1 MTAIPRDKSIEN
13 TLALLNEAYTFIP
26 SRCERLQSDVFE
38 TRLMLQKVICA
49 MGEDA
54 AAMFYQP
61 DRFTRKMALPPTT
74 LLLLQD
80 LGSVQLLDGEAHRRR
95 KEMFMSLM
103 KPEQISG
110 FSAIFKRHWLARIP
124 AWSAKEEIVFHQEV
138 EKLLCA
144 AVCEWVGVPLTQAAV
159 RQRTKEFSAMIE
171 GAGAVGPRNWRGL
184 LRRSRTEDWARSIIN
199 NVRAGYMRVPP
210 GTATEI
216 IAMHRD
222 ADGRLLDTKVAAV
235 ELINVMRPTVA
246 VARYVTFAAL
256 ALHRYPECRQKLIS
270 GDKSYLEGFVQEVR
284 RFYPFFPAVGGRAL
298 VDFEWRGMRI
308 EKGTWV
314 LLDVYGTNH
323 DERIW
328 GDPWNFRPERFID
341 WKHSDFSLIPQGGGD
356 VDFGHR
362 CAGEWLTVQT
372 MKTAVRLLVTAMEYE
387 IPRQDLRINL
397 YRMPAIPT
405 SRLVM
410 RQVHATGDAVS
421 RERSLDRPGDV
432 AVTAAQAPSQL
443 QKPASRI

>member
-1 MTAIPRDKSIEN
+1 
-13 TLALLNEAYTFIP
+13 
-26 SRCERLQSDVFE
+26 
-38 TRLMLQKVICA
+38 
-49 MGEDA
+49 
-54 AAMFYQP
+54 
-61 DRFTRKMALPPTT
+61 
-74 LLLLQD
+74 
-80 LGSVQLLDGEAHRRR
+80 
-95 KEMFMSLM
+95 
-103 KPEQISG
+103 
-110 FSAIFKRHWLARIP
+110 
-124 AWSAKEEIVFHQEV
+124 
-138 EKLLCA
+138 
-144 AVCEWVGVPLTQAAV
+144 
-159 RQRTKEFSAMIE
+159 MIE

-397 YRMPAIPT
+397 YRMPAVPT

-421 RERSLDRPGDV
+421 SERNLDRPGDV

-443 QKPASRI
+443 RKPASRI